1 MPSKTSEISIGE
13 SSTLF
18 ERGKKCWSKLKY
30 KDQKNILT
38 MKKLIS
44 IIQFALMI
52 NNDDIFL
59 SDIIRY
65 FPLNTNLDHI
75 NYYNII

>member
-1 MPSKTSEISIGE
+1 MPSETGEISNGK

-18 ERGKKCWSKLKY
+18 KRGKKEWSKLKY
-30 KDQKNILT
+30 NDQKNMLT

-65 FPLNTNLDHI
+65 FPPNTNLI